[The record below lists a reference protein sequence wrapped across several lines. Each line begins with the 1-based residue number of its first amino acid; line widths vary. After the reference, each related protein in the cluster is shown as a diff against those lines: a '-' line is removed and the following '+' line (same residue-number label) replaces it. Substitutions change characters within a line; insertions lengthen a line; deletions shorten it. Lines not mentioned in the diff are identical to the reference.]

1 MKKNQYILTI
11 VFLLLVSTVYGQ
23 QESNNTFYRDQM
35 NIINP
40 AYTGAGDMMTI
51 TMASRNQWQGVK
63 NAPEIQSFSIGT
75 PFSKN
80 SGVGISLT
88 NDKTFIEKQTNVY
101 IDYSY
106 KLKLTESIDLYMGL
120 KAGGNFLNVDVSNLQ
135 TYSYDADP
143 YLIDSKQFNP
153 NMGAGAYL
161 RSEKYYLSVSA
172 PRLLNTERFK
182 EREGIVTKA
191 TDKVHMYFS
200 GGYDFTLSDN
210 AILKPSVMVR
220 YVAGAPVSTDYT
232 ATIEYLK
239 KVEFGAAYRTDGT
252 ISGMAIFRALK
263 WMDVGYAYESVTND
277 AISRVTNGTHE
288 FFLKFNLQRSSKD

>member
-1 MKKNQYILTI
+1 MKINQYILTI
-11 VFLLLVSTVYGQ
+11 VSLLLVSAVFGQ
-23 QESNNTFYRDQM
+23 QESNYTFYRDQM

-51 TMASRNQWQGVK
+51 TMGSRNQWQGVK
-63 NAPEIQSFSIGT
+63 DAPELQSFSFGT
-75 PFSKN
+75 PFGKN
-80 SGVGISLT
+80 SGVGLSLT
-88 NDKTFIEKQTNVY
+88 NDKTFIEKQTGVY

-106 KLKLTESIDLYMGL
+106 KLKLTESLDLYMGL

-153 NMGAGAYL
+153 NMGIGAYL
-161 RSEKYYLSVSA
+161 RSEKYYISVSA

-182 EREGIVTKA
+182 QREGIVTKA

-200 GGYDFTLSDN
+200 GGYDVTLTEN
-210 AILKPSVMVR
+210 AILKPSVMMR
-220 YVAGAPVSTDYT
+220 YVAGAPVSTDFT

-239 KVEFGAAYRTDGT
+239 KVEFGLAYRTDGT

-263 WMDVGYAYESVTND
+263 WMDFGYAYDSVTND

-288 FFLKFNLQRSSKD
+288 IFLKFNIQKSGSE